1 MKTFLRY
8 SLFFSLITIL
18 IFYMIACNSNNPVDV
33 NFMYERTILSE
44 LPDGVIPFCENNI
57 PVSGGYHMIMCEDSS
72 DPLGYSAFIKDT
84 DGMYTKVNL
93 LIPDTLIFD
102 SAKLLA
108 MPSGGGGSGED
119 TIYLE
124 LTIGD
129 QQKYVFFTTTLFS
142 TDYWWNYEYQGESP
156 YAAEEIQIL
165 ILENTKSP
173 N

>member
-108 MPSGGGGSGED
+108 MPSGRQAGVVKIQ
-119 TIYLE
+119 IYLE
-124 LTIGD
+124 LTIVTN
-129 QQKYVFFTTTLFS
+129 KNMSFS
-142 TDYWWNYEYQGESP
+142 PQRCFQLTIGGIMNIKASP
-156 YAAEEIQIL
+156 HMLPKKFRY
-165 ILENTKSP
+165 
-173 N
+173 